1 MKIVEIELQPG
12 GVGARHGA
20 WSLVG
25 GTGAADDDASDDARE
40 DASGVLVNR
49 IVGQVPLCTFER
61 SSTGSILK
69 LASFIIQ
76 NRFDFQV
83 PKTARNGMSSQCLCR
98 DWT

>member
-20 WSLVG
+20 WSLDG

-61 SSTGSILK
+61 SGPGSILK
-69 LASFIIQ
+69 LASFILQ

-83 PKTARNGMSSQCLCR
+83 PKCKDRAKWDVKSMFMS
-98 DWT
+98 

>member
-61 SSTGSILK
+61 SSREYPQTWLTCEFHFTKPLRLSGTI
-69 LASFIIQ
+69 
-76 NRFDFQV
+76 
-83 PKTARNGMSSQCLCR
+83 
-98 DWT
+98 